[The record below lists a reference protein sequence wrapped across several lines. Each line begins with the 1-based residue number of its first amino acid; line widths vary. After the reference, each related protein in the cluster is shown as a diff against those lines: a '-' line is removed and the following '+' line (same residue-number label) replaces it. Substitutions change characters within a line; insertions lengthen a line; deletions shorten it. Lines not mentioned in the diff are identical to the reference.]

1 MTRSERDELKRAITR
16 FQELTQPHR
25 LMELLKLVDD
35 LERGKEKDFIKG
47 GTNDFQEKS
56 TRDS

>member
-35 LERGKEKDFIKG
+35 LEREKPKAVEFEDFKRGKDG
-47 GTNDFQEKS
+47 QSN
-56 TRDS
+56 